1 MSEKDQ
7 NFIDAGDLRPN
18 DLLTYSG
25 PGSIVNTRYDAIMI
39 YGCHRWPQDETRKRY
54 KILNHPLLQKKLK
67 LDHIRMPLSH
77 ERAFNIPCFSFPTWS
92 VCENCNRLQQHDET
106 PSNLNFE
113 GYVCKYCPGNK
124 VDPKKC
130 KVIHARFAVV
140 CDKGHIDEFPWD
152 KWVHSKKPNHE
163 CEKKSDEPWLV
174 FEAGQDSSALKDYRI
189 TCKKCYA
196 SRNCSGATEPSP
208 FEALDITCSG
218 RSPWLNEDTEPCFT
232 NGKETVVKGMQI
244 RAPSMWYSTK
254 MSALKVPKWLHP
266 VDIKLDDPNNDGQL
280 KATISQLHIQNGQS
294 FAKIIDILP
303 TDFKEI
309 SDQILDQFNPNWS
322 EEQVRDDIIK
332 KLEERF
338 DEKDDD
344 DEIPDQ
350 IDILQQ
356 EYDDLSKTENTS
368 GRIYENEFQLTTS
381 KIDERY
387 SLLNKYFDSLK
398 QIHKI
403 STVSVLTGFTRIK
416 PPDVFEME
424 KDRICQ
430 ITDPIHHEI
439 HRWYPGVIDKGE
451 GIFFSLDKE
460 RLSKWETNNDLK
472 NRSKAIIESYAR
484 HAAPGED
491 SKAEKT
497 RKEIINRFNPRFL
510 LLHTL
515 SHLLMKALAKYAGY
529 AEPSLQERIYW
540 DNEDINGILIYT
552 SGSSEG
558 SLGGLVRLGKSEH
571 FEKRLDEA
579 IKRSLSCSRDPVCD
593 DSNPITDSENIPSRA
608 HQLSGSS
615 CHACCIVAETS
626 CQFYNQFLDRWT
638 IKDENAGFFKDYL
651 NEQSY

>member
-25 PGSIVNTRYDAIMI
+25 PGSIINTRYDAIMI

-106 PSNLNFE
+106 PPNLNFE

-152 KWVHSKKPNHE
+152 KWVHSKKPNNE

-196 SRNCSGATEPSP
+196 SRNCSGATESSP
-208 FEALDITCSG
+208 FEALNITCSG

-356 EYDDLSKTENTS
+356 EYDDLSKTESTS
-368 GRIYENEFQLTTS
+368 GRITEDEFQLETS

-387 SLLNKYFDSLK
+387 SLLNRYFDSLK

-403 STVSVLTGFTRIK
+403 STISVLTGFTRIK
-416 PPDVFEME
+416 PPDIFETD
-424 KDRICQ
+424 KDRICH
-430 ITDPIHHEI
+430 ITDPIHHQI

-460 RLSKWETNNDLK
+460 RLSKWETNDELK
-472 NRSKAIIESYAR
+472 KRSEAIITSYAK
-484 HAAPGED
+484 HAAPGEEP
-491 SKAEKT
+491 KAKET
-497 RKEIINRFNPRFL
+497 RKEIMKRFNPRFL
-510 LLHTL
+510 LLHTF

-529 AEPSLQERIYW
+529 AEPSLQERIYG
-540 DNEDINGILIYT
+540 DDEDINGILIYT

-571 FEKRLDEA
+571 FEKRLGEA
-579 IKRSLSCSRDPVCD
+579 IKRSLHCSRDPICD
-593 DSNPITDSENIPSRA
+593 DSDPVADRDVIPSKV

-638 IKDENAGFFKDYL
+638 IKDENAGFFKDVL